1 MIAVIFYCLL
11 PLLVHCEY
19 GSFNITTPG
28 PHVIAVK
35 SSGFEIN
42 ICVNKKQ
49 TSKFCY
55 GGKPTGN
62 QGVNCG
68 PNYCGIVASTTET
81 NARVIEYGGASET
94 MESDCIKV
102 IIKENQQKASPSTS
116 TKHGTC
122 TWDRE
127 KDGKLVIY
135 TEFDPSSPIEVRYG
149 KYHADEAKLQ
159 GNSMILYIVIPMVVG
174 GVILVAVIIFG
185 VCMCKKGKCNKE
197 DVDHE
202 IK

>member
-1 MIAVIFYCLL
+1 MFAVIFYCLL
-11 PLLVHCEY
+11 PLLLYCED

-42 ICVNKKQ
+42 ICANEKQ

-55 GGKPTGN
+55 GGKPTGD

-68 PNYCGIVASTTET
+68 PNYCGIVTSTTET
-81 NARVIEYGGASET
+81 GGRMIQYGGASAVMET
-94 MESDCIKV
+94 SCVKV
-102 IIKENQQKASPSTS
+102 KIQENKQTISGMNKA
-116 TKHGTC
+116 GTC

-127 KDGKLVIY
+127 KDGRLVIW
-135 TEFDPSSPIEVRYG
+135 TQFDTSSPIEVRYG
-149 KYHADEAKLQ
+149 KWHADEEKIQ
-159 GNSMILYIVIPMVVG
+159 QNSMVLWIVIPVVAG
-174 GVILVAVIIFG
+174 GVLLVAAIIFG
-185 VCMCKKGKCNKE
+185 VCMYKKGKCNKE
-197 DVDHE
+197 DVDRE